1 MIDYSVAL
9 QSNPQKPDEPKKAY
23 AHAQVTD
30 SLDLFAFA
38 RLVEAHSCKYDEGD
52 VLAILTMTV
61 RRIRE
66 CLLRGRKVR
75 LGKLGDFWLTLSS
88 DGATSKATF
97 TEQNITSVNI
107 LFTPGR
113 YLQNL
118 RKDAGLEITDRITIT
133 IAPNSEVDAAVK
145 AFGDYIK
152 AQVLADSIT
161 IAENDGIE
169 TEFDEF
175 KVNILIN
182 KSK

>member
-30 SLDLFAFA
+30 VIDLFAFA

-97 TEQNITSVNI
+97 TEENITSVNI

-113 YLQNL
+113 YLQDL
-118 RKDAGLEITDRITIT
+118 RKDATFRKTFSRDLQKTIQQAVDQGQT
-133 IAPNSEVDAAVK
+133 IIDLTPGADNDIANLPNIDFIPDA
-145 AFGDYIK
+145 
-152 AQVLADSIT
+152 
-161 IAENDGIE
+161 
-169 TEFDEF
+169 
-175 KVNILIN
+175 
-182 KSK
+182 